1 MVGSRTAFAP
11 GSAPLLPGLP
21 RPVRLCHP
29 ILMKTAINPS
39 GTRIFR
45 SLPLPCTAL
54 PPSCTVFLFAQ
65 LNLFK
70 SSHLARNPSKRSG
83 SQIAPINNVSFS

>member
-1 MVGSRTAFAP
+1 MLGLRTAFAP

-39 GTRIFR
+39 AQEFPHFAT
-45 SLPLPCTAL
+45 SLHSFATLVF
-54 PPSCTVFLFAQ
+54 SCSICPT
-65 LNLFK
+65 
-70 SSHLARNPSKRSG
+70 
-83 SQIAPINNVSFS
+83 